1 VIARPLSFSN
11 MLVEELAKR
20 GQHDAAAVVVDEAVV
35 VAVDADVLNR
45 LLRVLERIVHDF
57 ALADR
62 HDSV

>member
-1 VIARPLSFSN
+1 

-35 VAVDADVLNR
+35 VAVDADLLNR